1 MYHAMADVV
10 DEESGTRY
18 LYLLSKAQASYSKDA
33 KTRNK
38 TKPGEKPLPK
48 EYLTLVRCIVDRT
61 TENSHGHSL
70 GIVVAMDIAYC
81 AFCKAGGT
89 GQCIHVSQTLH
100 VQRLH
105 WGPGRKVLKPSTIDL
120 CSWKRRGAG
129 HNSSV
134 MAEASKLMCQNLP
147 KSDAEGAYRMERAQ
161 KRNATEG
168 LSAKYDQW
176 DGDETKRSKLKS
188 KIMFSIARP
197 AVATFFALNQQAN
210 AAQYRDPAPWE
221 SSNKEK

>member
-1 MYHAMADVV
+1 MILYIYITFAHSGYSIKAKKVAVAYQRALDIEQLMYHAMADVV

-38 TKPGEKPLPK
+38 TKPG
-48 EYLTLVRCIVDRT
+48 
-61 TENSHGHSL
+61 
-70 GIVVAMDIAYC
+70 
-81 AFCKAGGT
+81 
-89 GQCIHVSQTLH
+89 
-100 VQRLH
+100 
-105 WGPGRKVLKPSTIDL
+105 
-120 CSWKRRGAG
+120 
-129 HNSSV
+129 
-134 MAEASKLMCQNLP
+134 
-147 KSDAEGAYRMERAQ
+147 
-161 KRNATEG
+161 
-168 LSAKYDQW
+168 
-176 DGDETKRSKLKS
+176 LKS